1 MENYLIPA
9 DIDIGLQHYPI
20 NNIIQMI
27 KRGDLILDKTFRKT
41 RTGEWNQ
48 EIKSSL
54 IESLMIHVPIGN
66 FYFEMTADGK
76 YIVIDGWKRLDTL
89 NRFMNFDKDSI
100 ERFYLNKL
108 KYLDKFEGCFWE
120 DLSVPMRRRISERYV
135 DAHVLRSWVP
145 EEIKNDIAI
154 RMG

>member
-1 MENYLIPA
+1 MGSYLVPA

-20 NNIIQMI
+20 DKIVKMI
-27 KRGDLILDKTFRKT
+27 KCEDLILDRTFRKT
-41 RTGEWNQ
+41 RIDEWDQ
-48 EIKSSL
+48 EKKSSM

-66 FYFEMTADGK
+66 FYFEMTDDGK
-76 YIVIDGWKRLDTL
+76 YIVIDGWKRLDAL
-89 NRFMNFDKDSI
+89 NKFIGVEKDST

-108 KYLDKFEGCFWE
+108 KYMEKFEGCFWE
-120 DLSVPMRRRISERYV
+120 DLSFPIRRRISERYIDV
-135 DAHVLRSWVP
+135 YVLRSWVP

>member
-1 MENYLIPA
+1 MGNYLVPA

-20 NNIIQMI
+20 DKIVQMI
-27 KRGDLILDKTFRKT
+27 KCGDLILDKTFRKT
-41 RTGEWNQ
+41 RTDEWNQ
-48 EIKSSL
+48 ETKSSL
-54 IESLMIHVPIGN
+54 IESLMIRVPIGN
-66 FYFEMTADGK
+66 FYFEMTNDGK

-89 NRFMNFDKDSI
+89 NRFMNFDKDST

-108 KYLDKFEGCFWE
+108 KYLDEFEGCFWE
-120 DLSVPMRRRISERYV
+120 DLSVPIRRRISERYV
-135 DAHVLRSWVP
+135 DVYVLRSWVP